1 MTMRTSIR
9 ARACVA
15 FATLVGSLPF
25 SYAEKG
31 EIDRAREMIG
41 GAIERRPDEWQGYYN
56 AACFEV
62 LYGDK
67 EVGIRHLQRAHELNP
82 ERVSEAAAKD
92 SDFDAVHDDPR
103 FGAITGG

>member
-1 MTMRTSIR
+1 VLAVGGKPGEVFEPSPWEDI
-9 ARACVA
+9 
-15 FATLVGSLPF
+15 FAAF

-67 EVGIRHLQRAHELNP
+67 EAGIRHLQRAHELNP